1 MQFLKYS
8 LVALLVVGCTAVPT
22 TGDWP
27 EAKID
32 RSEIERVSLK
42 GRIVIIEQ
50 VPRFLQFGSA
60 QVVSPSLDHYLFWDF
75 CRGSGTVWQMVALRP
90 DERASSGWSY
100 TRTRTFPATK
110 RHEAETRVTEGFL
123 ERRIAGFED
132 LRKAGLSFFKPGT
145 IKCDATYGDPI

>member
-1 MQFLKYS
+1 MRQLIFLI
-8 LVALLVVGCTAVPT
+8 LAVLLAGCTTAPT

-27 EAKID
+27 EMKID

-50 VPRFLQFGSA
+50 VPRFLQFGNT
-60 QVVSPSLDHYLFWDF
+60 QVVSSSLDHYLFWDF

-90 DERASSGWSY
+90 DDRASSGWSF
-100 TRTRTFPATK
+100 TRTRTIPATDM
-110 RHEAETRVTEGFL
+110 HEAETRVTEGFVD
-123 ERRIAGFED
+123 RRIAGFKN
-132 LRKAGLSFFKPGT
+132 LRKAGLSFFKPGA